1 MAECIVFRYIDYYA
15 GRRHRMQRYK
25 KFQGL
30 PLVGEKY
37 AGQLSVKGAGRHDRR
52 LGPRQQLHAAA
63 GGKCRGRGIRQQ
75 GSLYTG

>member
-1 MAECIVFRYIDYYA
+1 MAEVYASVYIDYYA
-15 GRRHRMQRYK
+15 GRRIDAKGIRSSKGYRWW
-25 KFQGL
+25 
-30 PLVGEKY
+30 EKY